1 MRKFKKELSWL
12 LVTALVVS
20 SLVVGFAQLKTE
32 AAPIYGTGFFKLEI
46 PIDSNSGSTSPG
58 NSRGTDSSFRLQLIN
73 AGSGIVGSTS
83 DNVISGTNTGYGDPL
98 ENGQTTTYS
107 SFGAGGNVA
116 VIHSEMGAIK
126 VDNTIKQMQL
136 VCTNQRD
143 DWWFADVR
151 LYYSTTGNNANWVQ
165 LTSGGWQASGGTGTW
180 NISNDWFVNNN
191 RTLTFNSNGGS
202 AGNIVYDAIP
212 GQTISSPSSAGTR
225 TGYTYAGWSG
235 VPARMPNANSTYYAQ
250 WNPIT
255 YTVAYNGNGHTGG
268 STASSSHTYDA
279 AKNLTNN
286 GFTKTGYNFAGWNT
300 AAGGTGTS
308 YSNGQSVTNLAN
320 TQGATVTLY
329 AQWTPITYTVAY
341 NGNGNTGGS
350 TASSSHTY
358 NSAKNL
364 TANGFTRTGYTFA
377 GWNTAANGSGTS
389 YTNGQSVTNLTTTQ
403 GATVTLYAQWNV
415 NYYNLTYDANG
426 GTGGSGPTSTAYG
439 TALNPPTVTRTGH
452 TFNGWSPPVPST
464 MPAANST
471 YTAQWSANTYNVV
484 FNGNGNTGGTMSAQG
499 ITYGSTANLTANA
512 FTKTGYNFA
521 GWNTASD
528 GSGTAY
534 ANQASYGPMG
544 ASDVT
549 LYAQWS
555 IGSYNLTF
563 DANGGTGG
571 TGPTP
576 TQYGASI
583 SAPTVTRTG
592 YTFNGWVPAVPP
604 TMPGADSTYVAQWTV
619 NQYTVSF
626 DSNGGSAVNAITQNY
641 GTQVAKPTD
650 PTKTGHTFDGWYSD
664 SGLTTAVTWP
674 YTMGASDVTFYAKW
688 TVNNYNITFDANG
701 GTGGTGP
708 TSMAY
713 GSALSAPTVTRTG
726 YTFSHWSPTV
736 PATVPAQDTTYT
748 AQWTANQYTISFNS
762 NGGSAVGS
770 ITQAYGTD
778 VSKPADPTKLDYAFD
793 GWYSDAGLTTA
804 VTWPYTMG
812 AANVTFYAK
821 WSVTEMSVAMSGDD
835 FIVYIN
841 GWTNTSEYQ
850 IWTYQQVTSD
860 DVLSGDTNVKK
871 DQWILSMP
879 YASAADG
886 NPEPDGSI
894 SFNIDGFI
902 SSTENYIVAVR
913 IADANGNFVKEIRD
927 AYTPAGVGEAVITKV
942 MVDGAV
948 TTGYELKEIKT
959 GASVDIE
966 VVGNDVA
973 NLVYSAEVV
982 NGVSPTALT
991 GNGNEFNWDIS
1002 ALQPGIYLIELSA
1015 TNGSTT
1021 DKKLVEFELY
1031 AAAPAVNF
1039 GVLNSMAVAY
1049 SNGNVSVTPNFTNGT
1064 FCYYLHEP
1072 GRRSAYSLG
1081 GFTTNDPIDYAY
1093 EAPGIYQL
1101 AGFVTRGGAGV
1112 GAPVGTENA
1121 YYDEEVSYDDGM
1133 VKTLII
1139 PRTGG
1144 GTVSVTLSGP
1154 QGSVAKGTALQIT
1167 AQSQGITGT
1176 AKYSFWRYDAN
1187 GTVLVQDWST
1197 AATLNWTPGRVGSYN
1212 IEVRVKGDDAGS
1224 YEAKANVLVEVTSA
1238 TEAKANVTSFT
1249 VNSGYVS
1256 ANAVAK
1262 KPILIQANATASGG
1276 EDLLYRFYVYDPDMR
1291 ERTLKEYSVNPTC
1304 VWTPR
1309 KAGLTYTIYVLVKS
1323 EDSFGKFDAIQSF
1336 NVTV

>member
-1 MRKFKKELSWL
+1 MKRFKKELSWL

-32 AAPIYGTGFFKLEI
+32 AAPMSGTGFFKLEI
-46 PIDSNSGSTSPG
+46 PIDSKSGTSSPG
-58 NSRGTDSSFRLQLIN
+58 NSRGTNSSFRLQLIN
-73 AGSGIVGSTS
+73 ASSGIVGSTS

-98 ENGQTTTYS
+98 ESGQTTTYS

-116 VIHSEMGAIK
+116 VIHSEMGAIT
-126 VDNTIKQMQL
+126 VNNTIKQMQL
-136 VCTNQRD
+136 VCTNYTD

-165 LTSGGWQASGGTGTW
+165 ITSGGWQAAGGTGTW

-235 VPARMPNANSTYYAQ
+235 VPARMPNADSTY
-250 WNPIT
+250 T
-255 YTVAYNGNGHTGG
+255 
-268 STASSSHTYDA
+268 
-279 AKNLTNN
+279 
-286 GFTKTGYNFAGWNT
+286 
-300 AAGGTGTS
+300 
-308 YSNGQSVTNLAN
+308 
-320 TQGATVTLY
+320 
-329 AQWTPITYTVAY
+329 AQWTINQYTV
-341 NGNGNTGGS
+341 NFNSNGGS
-350 TASSSHTY
+350 AVDSITQNY
-358 NSAKNL
+358 NTDVAKPADP
-364 TANGFTRTGYTFA
+364 TKEGYTFA
-377 GWNTAANGSGTS
+377 GWYSDSG
-389 YTNGQSVTNLTTTQ
+389 LTTAVTWPYTL
-403 GATVTLYAQWNV
+403 GASDVTFYAQW
-415 NYYNLTYDANG
+415 T
-426 GTGGSGPTSTAYG
+426 
-439 TALNPPTVTRTGH
+439 
-452 TFNGWSPPVPST
+452 
-464 MPAANST
+464 
-471 YTAQWSANTYNVV
+471 ANTYNVV

-549 LYAQWS
+549 LYAQWA

-674 YTMGASDVTFYAKW
+674 HT
-688 TVNNYNITFDANG
+688 
-701 GTGGTGP
+701 
-708 TSMAY
+708 
-713 GSALSAPTVTRTG
+713 L
-726 YTFSHWSPTV
+726 
-736 PATVPAQDTTYT
+736 T
-748 AQWTANQYTISFNS
+748 A
-762 NGGSAVGS
+762 
-770 ITQAYGTD
+770 D
-778 VSKPADPTKLDYAFD
+778 
-793 GWYSDAGLTTA
+793 
-804 VTWPYTMG
+804 
-812 AANVTFYAK
+812 VTFYAK
-821 WSVTEMSVAMSGDD
+821 WSVTGMSVAMSGDD

-871 DQWILSMP
+871 DQWILSMA
-879 YASAADG
+879 YTAGADG
-886 NPEPDGSI
+886 TPEPDGSI
-894 SFNIDGFI
+894 SFTIPVFT
-902 SSTENYIVAVR
+902 SSTPNYIIAVR
-913 IADANGNFVKEIRD
+913 VVDENGNFVKEIRD

-1133 VKTLII
+1133 VKTLVI

-1262 KPILIQANATASGG
+1262 KPILIQANATASSG